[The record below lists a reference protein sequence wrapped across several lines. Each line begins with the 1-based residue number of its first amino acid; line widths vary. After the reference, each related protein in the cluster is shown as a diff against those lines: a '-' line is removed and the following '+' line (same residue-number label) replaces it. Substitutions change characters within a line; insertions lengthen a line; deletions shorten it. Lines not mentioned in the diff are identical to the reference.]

1 MIQSSLS
8 SVAIF
13 HCHKEGTDD
22 FDLVAVAKEFVS
34 KHDTKIIDI
43 CKIFHWAIDESIN
56 TWV

>member
-1 MIQSSLS
+1 MIQSRLS

-34 KHDTKIIDI
+34 KHDTKTKIIDI
-43 CKIFHWAIDESIN
+43 CKIFHWANDESIN
-56 TWV
+56 T